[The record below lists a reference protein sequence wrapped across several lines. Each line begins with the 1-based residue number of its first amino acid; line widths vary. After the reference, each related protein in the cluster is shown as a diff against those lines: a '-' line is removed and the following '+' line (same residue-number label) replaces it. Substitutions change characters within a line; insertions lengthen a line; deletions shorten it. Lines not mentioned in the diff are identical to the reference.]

1 MFIKILLAVSS
12 AWQCSCCVPVGH
24 GRRVVVVEAGLSR
37 PHTPLVCAG
46 LVGDGVV
53 HGAGRQ
59 GAQGPTGG
67 FRHLH
72 RVFRIFVS
80 SRIFQKN
87 TVNSYSKARRGR
99 CCFDCPRLQSA
110 PGTSCPLLKL
120 SLVGRRH
127 YPGDVGKG
135 GGEEGWR
142 GGGMVVAFIMLRYLV
157 YETSVSRVKILE

>member
-59 GAQGPTGG
+59 GAQEPTGV

-80 SRIFQKN
+80 PRIFQKN

-110 PGTSCPLLKL
+110 PRTSCPLLAPFI
-120 SLVGRRH
+120 GRAATS
-127 YPGDVGKG
+127 PWGCGKG
-135 GGEEGWR
+135 GG
-142 GGGMVVAFIMLRYLV
+142 GGGVGGGRGWWL
-157 YETSVSRVKILE
+157 SSSS